1 MRSGRTSGDQHEGG
15 CLVDRTINDLQS
27 FDEHT
32 RGDQALAGLY
42 AFLKLDV
49 LVQAAHKVSVDF
61 FARPEIYRDPD
72 IVAVAPELAALYAR
86 YGRHEEYLSCEQR
99 HGVFS
104 SLFGDET
111 EGDAAAAIAEPLPA
125 EHGASGSKRELRLA
139 SNGTSYA
146 SNHYARERDQLL
158 AATAAFAERVFDTGE
173 RPLRDTVAVMIPGL
187 RSYLRDL
194 DHAMV
199 QWAREVGLRKLTEK
213 TSYKILRNRGIARA
227 FGLQAPSTAW
237 PYVEEANGTTLV
249 AEISNRLGGFRR
261 HITRQEF
268 IDRQRLALRGAEAVA
283 TVLDVSDGNDVAG
296 ADLNLVI
303 SKCYTWYAARGRAL
317 GLPLATIA
325 VAPDGSSADANR
337 GNGNGNRNRTL
348 FAPAHHVGS

>member
-1 MRSGRTSGDQHEGG
+1 MPSGRTSGDHEAG
-15 CLVDRTINDLQS
+15 CLVDRTISDLES
-27 FDEHT
+27 FDQHT

-72 IVAVAPELAALYAR
+72 IAAVAPELAALYAR
-86 YGRHEEYLSCEQR
+86 YGRHEEYLSGEQR
-99 HGVFS
+99 HGIFS
-104 SLFGDET
+104 SLFEDEA
-111 EGDAAAAIAEPLPA
+111 EGDAPAAFAEPLPA
-125 EHGASGSKRELRLA
+125 ENGASASGCELRLA
-139 SNGTSYA
+139 SNGTSHA

-173 RPLRDTVAVMIPGL
+173 RPLRDTVGVMIPGL

-249 AEISNRLGGFRR
+249 AEISNRLGG

-325 VAPDGSSADANR
+325 VAPNGSSTDAN
-337 GNGNGNRNRTL
+337 GGNGNRNRTL
-348 FAPAHHVGS
+348 FAPAHPVGS